1 MKRLLI
7 LLGLPL
13 VLSSCL
19 LNEED
24 KFPKSAT
31 ERMNEAIEQAENVL
45 QGAVNGWRVELYPE
59 KSRIYGGY
67 TMFLEIL
74 FRRQGDRRQR
84 EFRSRADRRVLLLR
98 RAGQRADAHVQHLQ
112 RDHSFLFGCR
122 DRGQSGNRH
131 GERRS
136 GGGFRLHRYGG
147 HSRMRKTQRTQIRQ
161 LHPHVSAR

>member
-31 ERMNEAIEQAENVL
+31 ERMNEAIERAENVL

-59 KSRIYGGY
+59 KSRIYGG
-67 TMFLEIL
+67 
-74 FRRQGDRRQR
+74 
-84 EFRSRADRRVLLLR
+84 S
-98 RAGQRADAHVQHLQ
+98 
-112 RDHSFLFGCR
+112 
-122 DRGQSGNRH
+122 
-131 GERRS
+131 
-136 GGGFRLHRYGG
+136 
-147 HSRMRKTQRTQIRQ
+147 
-161 LHPHVSAR
+161 